1 MEAIGMIILALIIW
15 GFISNSKAES
25 KRKENERINEQIRKG
40 ELVRLS
46 NGKVK
51 SPKSL
56 TQYEKSLLP
65 DYQYL
70 YEHGA
75 KYGLNFH
82 GTNIINIEILNVM
95 DVQQLKEAAKKVRSK
110 RTQEENEK
118 RRIEEEKRRIEREKR
133 RIEEEQR
140 RIEWKQQEQ
149 ERIRDERL
157 NKWRQLSS
165 KILFELEKGNS
176 DSKKMGIYV
185 IHCIPDNRL
194 YIGSSKNMLTRKSQ
208 HLSALRNK
216 KHHSFKLQEA
226 FDEFGEHSFRF
237 YALRL
242 ITKNDLFMLSHYKN
256 EKDIERALKRQI
268 KSEEQSFLD
277 SYTPTFNI
285 ENDARGRRHW
295 EENYKYWGG
304 YGRY

>member
-15 GFISNSKAES
+15 GFISSSKAES
-25 KRKENERINEQIRKG
+25 KRKENERINEQVRRG

-46 NGKVK
+46 NGEVK

-70 YEHGA
+70 KEHGA
-75 KYGLNFH
+75 KYGYGFELN
-82 GTNIINIEILNVM
+82 GINLGHIDILNVM
-95 DVQQLKEAAKKVRSK
+95 DVQQLKDAAKKVRSK
-110 RTQEENEK
+110 RTQEENE
-118 RRIEEEKRRIEREKR
+118 RRRVEAEKR

-140 RIEWKQQEQ
+140 RIERERQEQ
-149 ERIRDERL
+149 ERIRTERL
-157 NKWRQLSS
+157 NKWRRLSS
-165 KILFELEKGNS
+165 EILFELDKGNS
-176 DSKKMGIYV
+176 DSKKSGIYV

-216 KHHSFKLQEA
+216 KHHSFKLQKA
-226 FDEFGEHSFRF
+226 FDEFGEHSFKF
-237 YALRL
+237 YALQI
-242 ITKNDLFMLSHYKN
+242 ITKNDLFMLSQYED
-256 EKDIERALKRQI
+256 EKEIERALKRHI
-268 KSEEQSFLD
+268 KSEEQSFLN
-277 SYTPTFNI
+277 SFTPAFNI
-285 ENDARGRRHW
+285 EDDARGRRHW
-295 EENYKYWGG
+295 EGNSKYWGG